1 MLPEKLANCRRDPD
15 LSRDF
20 QVFVK
25 PAGPACNL
33 GCIYCYYSGKAA
45 PPQNGAPLLMDDDLL
60 EAIIVQQI
68 AASTDEII
76 RFSWHGGEPTLAG
89 LDFYRRAID
98 LQRRH
103 KPAGRIIRNGL
114 QTNGVLLD
122 DSWGRFLAEAEFSI
136 GLSLDGPAGFH
147 DRLRRFRDGRPTHDR
162 ALRGFEIL
170 KRHGVATDILC
181 VVHADNAGHPSDV
194 YGFFKSIG
202 AAFIS
207 FLPLVERRADA
218 ARGVSP
224 ESVSAA
230 VWGSFLRAVF
240 DEWLAGDIGRIKV
253 QIFEEAARTAFG
265 QEHSLCLF
273 RPVCG
278 GSPVVERNGDFYP
291 CDHFVRPELR
301 LGNIRETSLADL
313 IDSPAQQ
320 SFGLAKAG
328 TLPRICRACP
338 VLAMCNGECP
348 KNRFLM
354 SSEGEAGLNYLCAG
368 YKDFFSHC
376 RPFVEAV
383 ASEWR
388 RGNPQGP
395 ASALE
400 SAGRASAKSGSPRI
414 PGRRNKKS

>member
-1 MLPEKLANCRRDPD
+1 VAFCRRDPN
-15 LSRDF
+15 LSRDI

-33 GCIYCYYSGKAA
+33 GCHYCYYSGKAVL
-45 PPQNGAPLLMDDDLL
+45 PPEGAPFRMDDGLL
-60 EAIIVQQI
+60 EAYIFQHI

-89 LDFYRRAID
+89 LDFFRRAMD
-98 LQRRH
+98 LQQRY
-103 KPAGRIIRNGL
+103 KPAGRTIRNGL

-122 DSWGRFLAEAEFSI
+122 DAWGRFLAEAEFSV

-147 DRLRRFRDGRPTHDR
+147 DRHRRFRDGRPTHDR

-170 KRHGVATDILC
+170 KRHGVTTDILC
-181 VVHADNAGHPSDV
+181 VVHADNAGHPAEV

-207 FLPLVERRADA
+207 FLPLVERMAEA
-218 ARGVSP
+218 AGGVSP
-224 ESVSAA
+224 ESVSASA
-230 VWGSFLRAVF
+230 WGTFLRAVF
-240 DEWLAGDIGRIKV
+240 DEWLAGDIGRVKV

-278 GSPVVERNGDFYP
+278 GIPVVERNGDFYP

-301 LGNIRETSLADL
+301 LGNIRTSALADL

-320 SFGLAKAG
+320 AFGRAKAE
-328 TLPRICRACP
+328 TLPRVCRACP

-348 KNRFLM
+348 KNRFLK
-354 SSEGEAGLNYLCAG
+354 SPDGETGLNYICAG
-368 YKDFFSHC
+368 YLDFFSHC

-383 ASEWR
+383 AAEWR
-388 RGNPQGP
+388 NRNPNAP
-395 ASALE
+395 ASAAA

-414 PGRRNKKS
+414 PGRRNRKP